1 MRIVAMTNDGQ
12 LPMMKNMLNSALK
25 AGWPMHLFHCY
36 LIGTNKE
43 SASYNTLEFQSLTL
57 RKLEIILENM
67 RQERE
72 VIWIDNDIVLFKNT
86 IDHMRSFPGQFIM
99 QDDLWGPCTGF
110 FLVRTNLT
118 SIRVMEKTIA
128 YLKEKLTTTVLN
140 DQHAF
145 CRIIKQPIIGLVLSL
160 LPQNEYPNG
169 EIYFTK
175 GIKQDAKMVH
185 NNYLTSTREKVDRF
199 KEFNLWDDAD
209 TAFLLTNR
217 YSI

>member
-25 AGWPMHLFHCY
+25 SGWPMNLFHCY
-36 LIGTNKE
+36 VVETNKE
-43 SASYNTLEFQSLTL
+43 AATYNTPEFQSLTL
-57 RKLEIILENM
+57 RKLEIILANM
-67 RQERE
+67 RLDKE
-72 VIWIDNDIVLFKNT
+72 VLWIDNDVYLFQNT
-86 IDHMRSFPGQFIM
+86 INHMRSFQGQFVM

-110 FLVRTNLT
+110 FLVRSTT
-118 SIRVMEKTIA
+118 TTIRTIEKTIQ
-128 YLKEKLTTTVLN
+128 YLKARLNTTVMN

-145 CRIIKQPIIGLVLSL
+145 VRIYKGVLGLTVSL

-169 EIYFTK
+169 EIYFSK
-175 GIKQDAKMVH
+175 EIRKDAKMVH

-199 KEFNLWDDAD
+199 KEFGMWDETDS
-209 TAFLLTNR
+209 AFLQVNR